1 MAEFSFIRHW
11 KNSRILLGLQNRKK
25 MFRKL
30 SMFEIFTVG
39 KRGIDFWIG
48 GIDLKDKMVR

>member
-39 KRGIDFWIG
+39 KRGIDFWIS